1 MVILWLFIGDSAM
14 VKQVIIDKGI
24 PFLEGVFPPEIEVLY
39 LSPEDIT
46 PEAVRYADALF
57 VRTRTQINKE
67 LLHGSNVR
75 FVATATIG
83 FDHIDQDYCRE
94 AGIHWVS
101 CPGCNAQA
109 VCDYVEEAIATYS
122 AASYSPQSGRP
133 IGGTPSYSSPCER
146 PILGIIGYGHVG
158 KLVAQM
164 AERKGYKVLLS
175 DPPLGIGLPLEQLAP
190 LCDVLTFHT
199 PLTREG
205 EYPTYHLCDANI
217 LRLCKPGTLIINAAR
232 GGVIDEQALLSCL
245 SPLASS
251 PQRLIASIDCWE
263 NEPNINQELLK
274 HIELASFHIAGY
286 SIQGKMNASE
296 MCLHAFC
303 EFFSL
308 PILSINKKV
317 VPLQGDS
324 EPGWLKRISDQLKAQ
339 PEHFE
344 QLRKQYKLR

>member
-1 MVILWLFIGDSAM
+1 M

-24 PFLEGVFPPEIEVLY
+24 PFLEGVFPPEIEVLH

-46 PEAVRYADALF
+46 PESVRYADALF

-109 VCDYVEEAIATYS
+109 VCDYVEEAIA
-122 AASYSPQSGRP
+122 
-133 IGGTPSYSSPCER
+133 SSPHCLIALS
-146 PILGIIGYGHVG
+146 PLTIGIIGYGHVG

-164 AERKGYKVLLS
+164 AQRRGYQVLLS
-175 DPPLGIGLPLEQLAP
+175 DPPLGIGMSLEQLAP

-205 EYPTYHLCDANI
+205 EHPTYHLCDANI
-217 LRLCKPGTLIINAAR
+217 LRLCKPGTLLINAAR
-232 GGVIDEQALLSCL
+232 GGVIDEQALLSSL

-251 PQRLIASIDCWE
+251 PHRLIASIDCWE
-263 NEPNINQELLK
+263 NEPNLNQELLK
-274 HIELASFHIAGY
+274 HVDLASYHIAGY

-296 MCLHAFC
+296 MCLRAFC

-324 EPGWLKRISDQLKAQ
+324 EPGWLKRVSDQLKAA

>member
-1 MVILWLFIGDSAM
+1 M
-14 VKQVIIDKGI
+14 VKQVVIDKGI
-24 PFLEGVFPPEIEVLY
+24 PFLEGVFPPEIEVLH

-57 VRTRTQINKE
+57 VRTRTRINKE
-67 LLHGSNVR
+67 LLRGSNIR

-109 VCDYVEEAIATYS
+109 VCDYVEEAIA
-122 AASYSPQSGRP
+122 
-133 IGGTPSYSSPCER
+133 SSPHR
-146 PILGIIGYGHVG
+146 LIASSPITVGIVGYGHVG

-164 AERKGYKVLLS
+164 AERKGYKVLLL

-199 PLTREG
+199 PLTRGG

-217 LRLCKPGTLIINAAR
+217 LRLCKSGTLIINAAR

-251 PQRLIASIDCWE
+251 PHRLIASIDCWE
-263 NEPNINQELLK
+263 NEPNVNLELLK
-274 HIELASFHIAGY
+274 HVDLASFHIAGY

-324 EPGWLKRISDQLKAQ
+324 EPGWLKRISDQLKAA

>member
-1 MVILWLFIGDSAM
+1 MI
-14 VKQVIIDKGI
+14 KQVVIDKGI
-24 PFLEGVFPPEIEVLY
+24 PFLDGVFPPEIDVRF
-39 LSPEDIT
+39 LSPEEIT
-46 PEAVRYADALF
+46 SDSVRHADALF
-57 VRTRTQINKE
+57 VRTRTKINKE

-109 VCDYVEEAIATYS
+109 VCDYVEEVI
-122 AASYSPQSGRP
+122 
-133 IGGTPSYSSPCER
+133 SSIKSDKSE
-146 PILGIIGYGHVG
+146 LTVGVIGYGHVG

-164 AERKGYKVLLS
+164 AEKRGYKVLLS
-175 DPPLGIGLPLEQLAP
+175 DPPLGIGLSLEQLAP
-190 LCDVLTFHT
+190 QCDVLTFHT

-205 EYPTYHLCDANI
+205 EYPTYHLCDENI
-217 LRLCKPGTLIINAAR
+217 LRRCKPGTLIINAAR
-232 GGVIDEQALLSCL
+232 GGVVDEQALIPFL
-245 SPLASS
+245 SPH
-251 PQRLIASIDCWE
+251 RLIACIDCWDG
-263 NEPNINQELLK
+263 EPKLNQDLLK
-274 HIELASFHIAGY
+274 KVNLASFHIAGY

-296 MCLHAFC
+296 MCLRAFC

-308 PILSINKKV
+308 PILSINKKA

-324 EPGWLKRISDQLKAQ
+324 EKGWLLRITEQLKAT

-344 QLRKQYKLR
+344 QLRKQYRLR

>member
-1 MVILWLFIGDSAM
+1 M

-24 PFLEGVFPPEIEVLY
+24 PFLEGVFPPEIEVLH

-46 PEAVRYADALF
+46 PESVRYADALF

-109 VCDYVEEAIATYS
+109 VCDYVEEAIA
-122 AASYSPQSGRP
+122 
-133 IGGTPSYSSPCER
+133 SSPHCLIASS
-146 PILGIIGYGHVG
+146 PLTIGIIGYGHVG

-164 AERKGYKVLLS
+164 AERKGYRVLLS
-175 DPPLGIGLPLEQLAP
+175 DPPLGIGMSLEQLAP
-190 LCDVLTFHT
+190 LCNVLTFHT
-199 PLTREG
+199 PLTHDG

-217 LRLCKPGTLIINAAR
+217 LRLCKPNTLIINAAR
-232 GGVIDEQALLSCL
+232 GGIIDEQALLSCL

-251 PQRLIASIDCWE
+251 PHRLIASIDCWE
-263 NEPNINQELLK
+263 NEPNLNQELLK
-274 HIELASFHIAGY
+274 HVELASFHIAGY

-296 MCLHAFC
+296 MCLRAFC

-324 EPGWLKRISDQLKAQ
+324 EPGWLKRISDQLKAA

>member
-1 MVILWLFIGDSAM
+1 M

-24 PFLEGVFPPEIEVLY
+24 PFLEGVFPPEIEVLH

-46 PEAVRYADALF
+46 PESVRYADALF

-109 VCDYVEEAIATYS
+109 VCDYVEEAIA
-122 AASYSPQSGRP
+122 
-133 IGGTPSYSSPCER
+133 SSPHR
-146 PILGIIGYGHVG
+146 LIASSPLTIGIIGYGHVG

-175 DPPLGIGLPLEQLAP
+175 DPPLGIGMSLSELAP

-251 PQRLIASIDCWE
+251 PHRLIASIDCWE
-263 NEPNINQELLK
+263 NEPNINQDLLK
-274 HIELASFHIAGY
+274 HVELASFHIAGY

-296 MCLHAFC
+296 MCLRAFC

-344 QLRKQYKLR
+344 QLRKNYPLR

>member
-1 MVILWLFIGDSAM
+1 M

-24 PFLEGVFPPEIEVLY
+24 PFLEGVFPPEIDVRY
-39 LSPEDIT
+39 LSPEEIT
-46 PEAVRYADALF
+46 PEAVRCADALF

-67 LLHGSNVR
+67 LLQGSNIR

-109 VCDYVEEAIATYS
+109 VCDYVEEAIS
-122 AASYSPQSGRP
+122 SIKSGENALT
-133 IGGTPSYSSPCER
+133 IGVV
-146 PILGIIGYGHVG
+146 GYGHVG
-158 KLVAQM
+158 QLVAQM
-164 AERKGYKVLLS
+164 AQKRGYQVLLS
-175 DPPLGIGLPLEQLAP
+175 DPPLGIGMSLEQLAP

-205 EYPTYHLCDANI
+205 EHPTYHLCDANI
-217 LRLCKPGTLIINAAR
+217 LRLCKPNTLIINAAR
-232 GGVIDEQALLSCL
+232 GGVIDEQALLSTL
-245 SPLASS
+245 NT
-251 PQRLIASIDCWE
+251 QRSTLNYTTAIDCWE
-263 NEPNINQELLK
+263 GEPNLNQELLK
-274 HIELASFHIAGY
+274 KVDLASFHIAGY

-296 MCLHAFC
+296 MCLRAFC

-308 PILSINKKV
+308 PILSINKKA

-324 EPGWLKRISDQLKAQ
+324 EKGWLLRITEQLKAT

-344 QLRKQYKLR
+344 QLRKQYRLR

>member
-1 MVILWLFIGDSAM
+1 MIYRLFLGDSAM

-24 PFLEGVFPPEIEVLY
+24 PFLEGIFPPEIDVRY

-46 PEAVRYADALF
+46 SEAIRHADALI
-57 VRTRTQINKE
+57 VRTRTLINKG

-109 VCDYVEEAIATYS
+109 VCDYVEEAIAHLKPEYS
-122 AASYSPQSGRP
+122 KLT
-133 IGGTPSYSSPCER
+133 IGVV
-146 PILGIIGYGHVG
+146 GYGHVG

-164 AERKGYKVLLS
+164 AERKGYQVLLS
-175 DPPLGIGLPLEQLAP
+175 DPPLGIGMSLEELAP

-199 PLTREG
+199 PLTRDG
-205 EYPTYHLCDANI
+205 EYPTYHLCNADI
-217 LRLCKPGTLIINAAR
+217 LRICKPNTLIINAAR
-232 GGVIDEQALLSCL
+232 GGIIDEQALLSTL
-245 SPLASS
+245 NTKHSTLNYKTA
-251 PQRLIASIDCWE
+251 IDCWE
-263 NEPNINQELLK
+263 GEPNLNQELLK
-274 HIELASFHIAGY
+274 KVNLASFHIAGY

-296 MCLHAFC
+296 MCLRAFC

-324 EPGWLKRISDQLKAQ
+324 EKGWLMRITEQLKAS

-344 QLRKQYKLR
+344 QLRKQYRLR

>member
-1 MVILWLFIGDSAM
+1 M

-24 PFLEGVFPPEIEVLY
+24 PFLEGVFPPEIDVRY

-46 PEAVRYADALF
+46 PETVRCADALF

-94 AGIHWVS
+94 AGIRWVS

-109 VCDYVEEAIATYS
+109 VCDYVEEAIS
-122 AASYSPQSGRP
+122 SIKSGENALT
-133 IGGTPSYSSPCER
+133 IG
-146 PILGIIGYGHVG
+146 IVGYGHVG

-164 AERKGYKVLLS
+164 AQRRGYQVLLS
-175 DPPLGIGLPLEQLAP
+175 DPPLGIGMSLEQLAP

-205 EYPTYHLCDANI
+205 EHPTYHLCDETI
-217 LRLCKPGTLIINAAR
+217 LRLCKPNTLLINAAR

-251 PQRLIASIDCWE
+251 PHRLIASIDCWE
-263 NEPNINQELLK
+263 NEPNLNQELLK
-274 HIELASFHIAGY
+274 KVDLASFHIAGY

-296 MCLHAFC
+296 MCLRAFC

-308 PILSINKKV
+308 PILSINKKA

-324 EPGWLKRISDQLKAQ
+324 EKGWLLRITEQLKAT

-344 QLRKQYKLR
+344 QLRKQYRLR

>member
-1 MVILWLFIGDSAM
+1 M

-24 PFLEGVFPPEIEVLY
+24 PFLEGVFPPEIEVLH

-46 PEAVRYADALF
+46 PESVRYADALF

-109 VCDYVEEAIATYS
+109 VCDYVEEAIS
-122 AASYSPQSGRP
+122 SIKSGENALT
-133 IGGTPSYSSPCER
+133 IG
-146 PILGIIGYGHVG
+146 IVGYGHVG

-175 DPPLGIGLPLEQLAP
+175 DPPLGIGMSLEQLAP

-205 EYPTYHLCDANI
+205 EYPTYHLCDETI
-217 LRLCKPGTLIINAAR
+217 LRLCKPSTLIINAAR

-245 SPLASS
+245 SPLAS
-251 PQRLIASIDCWE
+251 IDCWE
-263 NEPNINQELLK
+263 NEPNINQDLLR
-274 HIELASFHIAGY
+274 HVELASFHIAGY

-296 MCLHAFC
+296 MCLRAFC

-324 EPGWLKRISDQLKAQ
+324 EPGWLKRISDQLKAT

>member
-1 MVILWLFIGDSAM
+1 M
-14 VKQVIIDKGI
+14 VKQVVIDKGI
-24 PFLEGVFPPEIEVLY
+24 PFLEGVFPPEIEVLH

-57 VRTRTQINKE
+57 VRTRTRINKE
-67 LLHGSNVR
+67 LLHGSNIR

-109 VCDYVEEAIATYS
+109 VCDYVEEAIA
-122 AASYSPQSGRP
+122 
-133 IGGTPSYSSPCER
+133 SSPHR
-146 PILGIIGYGHVG
+146 LIASSPLTVGIVGYGHVG

-190 LCDVLTFHT
+190 LCDIITFHT
-199 PLTREG
+199 PLTRGG
-205 EYPTYHLCDANI
+205 EYPTFHLCDANI

-232 GGVIDEQALLSCL
+232 GGIIDEQALLSCL
-245 SPLASS
+245 NPLPFREGMGGGTA
-251 PQRLIASIDCWE
+251 IDCWE
-263 NEPNINQELLK
+263 NEPNLNQDLLK
-274 HIELASFHIAGY
+274 HVDLASFHIAGY

-296 MCLHAFC
+296 MCLRAFC

-324 EPGWLKRISDQLKAQ
+324 EPGWLKRVSDQLKAA

>member
-1 MVILWLFIGDSAM
+1 M

-24 PFLEGVFPPEIEVLY
+24 PFLEGVFPPEIEVLH

-46 PEAVRYADALF
+46 PETVRCADALF

-109 VCDYVEEAIATYS
+109 VCDYVEEAIS
-122 AASYSPQSGRP
+122 SIKSGENALT
-133 IGGTPSYSSPCER
+133 IG
-146 PILGIIGYGHVG
+146 IVGYGHVG

-164 AERKGYKVLLS
+164 AQRRGYQVLLS
-175 DPPLGIGLPLEQLAP
+175 DPPLGIGMSLEQLAP

-205 EYPTYHLCDANI
+205 EHPTYHLCNETI
-217 LRLCKPGTLIINAAR
+217 LRLCKPNTLLINAAR

-251 PQRLIASIDCWE
+251 PHRLIASIDCWE
-263 NEPNINQELLK
+263 NEPNLNQELLK
-274 HIELASFHIAGY
+274 KVDLASFHIAGY

-296 MCLHAFC
+296 MCLRAFC

-308 PILSINKKV
+308 PILSINKKA

-324 EPGWLKRISDQLKAQ
+324 EKGWLLRITEQLKAT

-344 QLRKQYKLR
+344 QLRKQYRLR

>member
-1 MVILWLFIGDSAM
+1 M

-24 PFLEGVFPPEIEVLY
+24 PFLEDVFPPEIEVLY

-46 PEAVRYADALF
+46 PESVRYADALF

-122 AASYSPQSGRP
+122 AASDSPQSGRP

-164 AERKGYKVLLS
+164 AQRRGYQVLLS
-175 DPPLGIGLPLEQLAP
+175 DPPLGIGMSLEQLAP
-190 LCDVLTFHT
+190 LCNVLTFHT
-199 PLTREG
+199 PLTHDG
-205 EYPTYHLCDANI
+205 EHPTYHLCDETI
-217 LRLCKPGTLIINAAR
+217 LRLCKPNTLLINAAR
-232 GGVIDEQALLSCL
+232 GGVIDEQALLSQLLTLNSQL
-245 SPLASS
+245 STA
-251 PQRLIASIDCWE
+251 IDCWE
-263 NEPNINQELLK
+263 NEPNINQDLLK
-274 HIELASFHIAGY
+274 HVELASFHIAGY

-296 MCLHAFC
+296 MCLRAFC

-324 EPGWLKRISDQLKAQ
+324 EPGWLKRVSDQLKAA

>member
-1 MVILWLFIGDSAM
+1 M

-24 PFLEGVFPPEIEVLY
+24 PFLEGVFPPEIDVRY

-46 PEAVRYADALF
+46 PEAVRCADALF

-101 CPGCNAQA
+101 CPGCNALA
-109 VCDYVEEAIATYS
+109 VCDYVEEAIS
-122 AASYSPQSGRP
+122 SIKSGENALT
-133 IGGTPSYSSPCER
+133 IG
-146 PILGIIGYGHVG
+146 IVGYGHVG

-164 AERKGYKVLLS
+164 AQRRGYQVLLS
-175 DPPLGIGLPLEQLAP
+175 DPPLGIGMSLEQLAP

-205 EYPTYHLCDANI
+205 EYPTYHLCDETI
-217 LRLCKPGTLIINAAR
+217 LRLCKPSTLIINAAR
-232 GGVIDEQALLSCL
+232 GGVIDEQPLLSCL

-251 PQRLIASIDCWE
+251 PHRLIASIDCWE
-263 NEPNINQELLK
+263 NEPNINQDLLK
-274 HIELASFHIAGY
+274 HVELASFHIAGY

-296 MCLHAFC
+296 MCLRAFC

-308 PILSINKKV
+308 PILSINKKA

-324 EPGWLKRISDQLKAQ
+324 EKGWLLRITEQLKAT

-344 QLRKQYKLR
+344 QLRKQYRLR

>member
-1 MVILWLFIGDSAM
+1 M

-24 PFLEGVFPPEIEVLY
+24 PFLEGVFPPEIDVRY
-39 LSPEDIT
+39 LSPEEIT
-46 PEAVRYADALF
+46 PEAVRCADALF
-57 VRTRTQINKE
+57 VRTRTKINKE
-67 LLHGSNVR
+67 LLQGSNIR

-109 VCDYVEEAIATYS
+109 VCDYVEEAIS
-122 AASYSPQSGRP
+122 SIKSGENALT
-133 IGGTPSYSSPCER
+133 IGVV
-146 PILGIIGYGHVG
+146 GYGHVG
-158 KLVAQM
+158 QLVAQM
-164 AERKGYKVLLS
+164 AQRRGYQVLLS
-175 DPPLGIGLPLEQLAP
+175 DPPLGIGMSLEQLAP

-205 EYPTYHLCDANI
+205 EHPTYHLCDANI
-217 LRLCKPGTLIINAAR
+217 LRLCKPNTLIINAAR

-251 PQRLIASIDCWE
+251 PHRLIASIDCWE
-263 NEPNINQELLK
+263 GEPNLNQELLK
-274 HIELASFHIAGY
+274 KVDLASFHIAGY

-296 MCLHAFC
+296 MCLRAFC

-308 PILSINKKV
+308 PILSINKKA

-324 EPGWLKRISDQLKAQ
+324 EKGWLVRITEQLKAS

-344 QLRKQYKLR
+344 QLRKQYRLR

>member
-1 MVILWLFIGDSAM
+1 M

-24 PFLEGVFPPEIEVLY
+24 PFLEGVFPPEIEVLH

-46 PEAVRYADALF
+46 PESVRYADALF

-83 FDHIDQDYCRE
+83 FDHINQDYCRE

-109 VCDYVEEAIATYS
+109 VCDYVEEAIS
-122 AASYSPQSGRP
+122 SIKSGENALT
-133 IGGTPSYSSPCER
+133 IG
-146 PILGIIGYGHVG
+146 IVGYGHVG

-164 AERKGYKVLLS
+164 AQRRGYQVLLS
-175 DPPLGIGLPLEQLAP
+175 DPPLGIGMSLEQLAP
-190 LCDVLTFHT
+190 LCDVLTFHI
-199 PLTREG
+199 PLTQDG
-205 EYPTYHLCDANI
+205 EHPTYHLCDANI

-251 PQRLIASIDCWE
+251 PHRLIASIDCWE
-263 NEPNINQELLK
+263 NEPNINQDLLK
-274 HIELASFHIAGY
+274 HVELASFHIAGY

-296 MCLHAFC
+296 MCLRAFC

-324 EPGWLKRISDQLKAQ
+324 EPGWLKRVSDQLKAA

-344 QLRKQYKLR
+344 QLRKQYRLR

>member
-1 MVILWLFIGDSAM
+1 M

-24 PFLEGVFPPEIEVLY
+24 PFLEGVFPPEIDVRY
-39 LSPEDIT
+39 LSPEEIT

-57 VRTRTQINKE
+57 VRTRTQINKG

-83 FDHIDQDYCRE
+83 FDHIDQEFCRE

-109 VCDYVEEAIATYS
+109 VCDYVEEAIAYLR
-122 AASYSPQSGRP
+122 PQQSQLT
-133 IGGTPSYSSPCER
+133 IGVV
-146 PILGIIGYGHVG
+146 GYGYVG
-158 KLVAQM
+158 KLVAKM
-164 AERKGYKVLLS
+164 AQRRGYQVLLS
-175 DPPLGIGLPLEQLAP
+175 DPPLGIGMSLEELAP
-190 LCDVLTFHT
+190 HCDVITFHT

-205 EYPTYHLCDANI
+205 EHPTYHLCDANI
-217 LRLCKPGTLIINAAR
+217 LRLCKPNTLLINAAR
-232 GGVIDEQALLSCL
+232 GGVIDEQALLSTL
-245 SPLASS
+245 NT
-251 PQRLIASIDCWE
+251 QRSTLNYTTAIDCWE
-263 NEPNINQELLK
+263 NEPNLNQELLK
-274 HIELASFHIAGY
+274 KVDLASFHIAGY

-296 MCLHAFC
+296 MCLRAFC

-324 EPGWLKRISDQLKAQ
+324 EPSWLKRISDQLKAK
-339 PEHFE
+339 PEYFE
-344 QLRKQYKLR
+344 QLRKQYRLR

>member
-1 MVILWLFIGDSAM
+1 M

-24 PFLEGVFPPEIEVLY
+24 PFLEGVFPPEIEVLH

-46 PEAVRYADALF
+46 PESVRYADALF

-109 VCDYVEEAIATYS
+109 VCDYVEEAIA
-122 AASYSPQSGRP
+122 
-133 IGGTPSYSSPCER
+133 SSPHCLIASS
-146 PILGIIGYGHVG
+146 PLTIGIIGYGHVG

-190 LCDVLTFHT
+190 LCNVLTFHT
-199 PLTREG
+199 PLTHDG
-205 EYPTYHLCDANI
+205 EHPTYHLCDETI
-217 LRLCKPGTLIINAAR
+217 LRLCKPNTLLINAAR
-232 GGVIDEQALLSCL
+232 GGVIDEQSLNSQLLTLNSQL
-245 SPLASS
+245 STA
-251 PQRLIASIDCWE
+251 IDCWE
-263 NEPNINQELLK
+263 NEPNLNQELLK
-274 HIELASFHIAGY
+274 KVDLASFHIAGY

-296 MCLHAFC
+296 MCLRAFC

-308 PILSINKKV
+308 PILSINKKA

-324 EPGWLKRISDQLKAQ
+324 EKGWLMRITEQLKAT

>member
-1 MVILWLFIGDSAM
+1 M

-24 PFLEGVFPPEIEVLY
+24 PFLEGVFPPEIEVLH

-46 PEAVRYADALF
+46 PESVRYADALF

-109 VCDYVEEAIATYS
+109 VCDYVEEAIA
-122 AASYSPQSGRP
+122 
-133 IGGTPSYSSPCER
+133 SSPHCLIASS
-146 PILGIIGYGHVG
+146 PLTIGIIGYGNVG

-164 AERKGYKVLLS
+164 AERRGYKVLLS
-175 DPPLGIGLPLEQLAP
+175 DPPLGIGMSLEQLAP

-205 EYPTYHLCDANI
+205 EHPTYHLCNETI
-217 LRLCKPGTLIINAAR
+217 LRLCKPNTLLINAAR
-232 GGVIDEQALLSCL
+232 GGVIDEQALLSTL
-245 SPLASS
+245 NTQHSTLNYTTA
-251 PQRLIASIDCWE
+251 IDCWE
-263 NEPNINQELLK
+263 NEPNLNQELLK
-274 HIELASFHIAGY
+274 KVDLASFHIAGY

-296 MCLHAFC
+296 MCLRAFC

-308 PILSINKKV
+308 PILSINKKA

-324 EPGWLKRISDQLKAQ
+324 EKGWLLRITEQLKAT

-344 QLRKQYKLR
+344 QLRKQYRLR

>member
-1 MVILWLFIGDSAM
+1 MLI
-14 VKQVIIDKGI
+14 IIDKGI
-24 PFLEGVFPPEIEVLY
+24 PFLDGVFGSDIEVLY
-39 LSPEDIT
+39 LAPEDIT
-46 PEAVRYADALF
+46 ADVVREADALF
-57 VRTRTQINKE
+57 VRTRTRIDKE
-67 LLHGSNVR
+67 LLASSKVR

-109 VCDYVEEAIATYS
+109 VCDYVEEAISSIKSEES
-122 AASYSPQSGRP
+122 ALT
-133 IGGTPSYSSPCER
+133 IG
-146 PILGIIGYGHVG
+146 IVGYGHVG

-164 AERKGYKVLLS
+164 AERNGYRVLLS
-175 DPPLGIGLPLEQLAP
+175 DPPLGIGMSLKELA
-190 LCDVLTFHT
+190 LQCDVLTFHT

-205 EYPTYHLCDANI
+205 EHATYHLCNADI
-217 LRLCKPGTLIINAAR
+217 LSLCKHNALIINAAR
-232 GGVIDEQALLSCL
+232 GGVVDEQALMDNLKGENGKVQ
-245 SPLASS
+245 AV
-251 PQRLIASIDCWE
+251 IDCWE
-263 NEPNINQELLK
+263 NEPQLNHELL
-274 HIELASFHIAGY
+274 ELVDLASFHIAGY

-296 MCLHAFC
+296 MCLKAFC

-308 PILSINKKV
+308 PILSINKKA

-324 EPGWLKRISDQLKAQ
+324 EPGWLKRISDQLKTM